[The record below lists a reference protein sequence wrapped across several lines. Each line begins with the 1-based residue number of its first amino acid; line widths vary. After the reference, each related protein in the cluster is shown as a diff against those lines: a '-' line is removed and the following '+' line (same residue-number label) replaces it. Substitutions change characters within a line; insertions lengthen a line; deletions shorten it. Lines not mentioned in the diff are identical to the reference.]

1 MAVGRKGEVMTDYIK
16 REDAINAIER
26 TWINGTSL
34 CSADKA
40 EEIIKS
46 LPSADV
52 VERKRGEWINQNS
65 GAFYPMECSSCHKPP
80 ICDDDGYCLTDFC
93 PNCGADMRE
102 QTERNID
109 E

>member
-1 MAVGRKGEVMTDYIK
+1 MSDYIK

-52 VERKRGEWINQNS
+52 VERSEYEEAIAVKVEEVAEHLKGQIPQIARKKMMFE
-65 GAFYPMECSSCHKPP
+65 YL
-80 ICDDDGYCLTDFC
+80 DGF
-93 PNCGADMRE
+93 ADGMRE
-102 QTERNID
+102 RKDND
-109 E
+109 